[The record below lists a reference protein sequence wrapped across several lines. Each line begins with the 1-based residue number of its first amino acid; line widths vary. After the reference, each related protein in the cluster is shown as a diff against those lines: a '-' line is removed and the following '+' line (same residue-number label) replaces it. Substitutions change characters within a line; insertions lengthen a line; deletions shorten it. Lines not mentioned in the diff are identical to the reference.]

1 MNNLTL
7 FVLGLVLVNIPSCLS
22 QQCFSQLLTPPY
34 PCCKGNKIVYT
45 DDSGNWGVENNKWC
59 GINNDPIKE
68 CFSRALGY
76 PCCKSCEVLF
86 TDADGDWGVED
97 NEWCG
102 ILDSCSIDT
111 EVEDPEVQDPEVEDP
126 DEGISDFDFSF
137 LKMENNKENM
147 LYSPLSIK
155 YALQMLKEGATNNT
169 LAEINNVIGNGKL
182 TKYQSIDQVLSL
194 ANGIFIRDT
203 FYDYVKANYINTLK
217 EKYGAEVKKD
227 EFKDAKNANQW
238 IEDKTLGIIK
248 DMLVDRAVNN
258 PNNLMLLINALAI
271 DMEWV
276 TPFLDKDTT
285 GRVFILDN
293 GERMEA
299 TTMSSQEIK
308 RDVLSYYIDDN
319 VKAITLDLKKYDGIQ
334 FEFMGIM
341 PNENLSSFIENISKE
356 QIEQIDKNLTSA
368 SSLEYGVKLFIP
380 KFQFDYDLKLKDD
393 LMKLGIKD
401 AFDADKANFT
411 KITDSGSGDLNLFV
425 TDALHK
431 ANIEF
436 TEKGVKAAAVTVLL
450 MGNGFS
456 MPRPTRPL
464 NIEFDKPFMF
474 IIRDKTTKDVWFT
487 GTVYKPNSWE
497 DDKNEYERSPYS
509 GWSY

>member
-34 PCCKGNKIVYT
+34 PCCKGLVLVNIPSCLSQQCFSQLLTPPYP
-45 DDSGNWGVENNKWC
+45 C
-59 GINNDPIKE
+59 CKE

-111 EVEDPEVQDPEVEDP
+111 EVEDPEVQDPEIEDP

-155 YALQMLKEGATNNT
+155 YALQMLKEGASNNT
-169 LAEINNVIGNGKL
+169 LAEINKVLGNSKVS
-182 TKYQSIDQVLSL
+182 KYESIDKVLSL
-194 ANGIFIRDT
+194 ANGLFIRDT
-203 FYDYVKANYINTLK
+203 FYDYVKAKYINTLK

-227 EFKDAKNANQW
+227 EFNNAKNINQW
-238 IEDKTLGIIK
+238 IENKTLGIIK
-248 DMLVDRAVNN
+248 DMLADGAVKN
-258 PNNLMLLINALAI
+258 PDNLILLINALAI

-276 TPFLDKDTT
+276 TPFTDNDTT

-299 TTMSSQEIK
+299 TTMSSQDIK

-319 VKAITLDLKKYDGIQ
+319 INAFTMDLKKYNGIQ

-341 PNENLSSFIENISKE
+341 PKDNLSSFIENVSKE
-356 QIEQIDKNLTSA
+356 QIDQIDENLISA
-368 SSLEYGVKLFIP
+368 SEVPKGVKLLIP
-380 KFQFDYDLKLKDD
+380 KFKFDYDLKLKEN
-393 LMKLGIKD
+393 LMKLGVKD
-401 AFDADKANFT
+401 AFDFHNADFT
-411 KITDSGSGDLNLFV
+411 KIADKEDEELNLFV
-425 TDALHK
+425 SDALHK

-436 TEKGVKAAAVTVLL
+436 TEKGVKAAAVTVLV
-450 MGNGFS
+450 MGYPAS
-456 MPRPTRPL
+456 MPQPTNPV
-464 NIEFDKPFMF
+464 IIPFYKPFMF
-474 IIRDKTTKDVWFT
+474 IIRDKATKDIWFT
-487 GTVYKPNSWE
+487 GTVYKPNSWA
-497 DDKNEYERSPYS
+497 DDKNDYGRTSRS
-509 GWSY
+509 G